1 MRNLAQPLLSIVTVT
16 KNCVGS
22 LDKTLSSVSAI
33 KTIGIEYIIVDGAS
47 TDGTVELIKDCG
59 NLVDKFISEPDLG
72 IYNAMNKSID
82 MASGRYIIFINGDDV
97 ILPEGFSV
105 AYEVLKESKN
115 EVIAAVTTAVSV
127 DGQAIGLAA
136 RPWHLYFFNSVPHPS
151 TFVSATTLRKYRFR
165 EDFRIA
171 ADYDLFLRLFLDG
184 KKFHR
189 IDPIIALHDRGGT
202 SSDSSLSM
210 REMDQIRRENLG
222 FFRYTLTNYIWA
234 IYRYLKSFCKSMQ
247 R

>member
-189 IDPIIALHDRGGT
+189 IDPIIALHDRGG
-202 SSDSSLSM
+202 
-210 REMDQIRRENLG
+210 
-222 FFRYTLTNYIWA
+222 YIV
-234 IYRYLKSFCKSMQ
+234 R
-247 R
+247 

>member
-1 MRNLAQPLLSIVTVT
+1 LRNLAQPLLSIVTVT